1 MFPANKKLTITLYF
15 SNSTGSLLLTVNI
28 FGIGLSTASK
38 ITHEVCKGITER
50 LGSKYIR
57 LPKTEEEIIQKAE
70 PMLHSIEN
78 AQDYYCYKMFSSLI
92 VLAVSDYRVFFMDA
106 NNR

>member
-70 PMLHSIEN
+70 PMS
-78 AQDYYCYKMFSSLI
+78 QCYILLRMLRTII
-92 VLAVSDYRVFFMDA
+92 VIRCFLL
-106 NNR
+106 

>member
-70 PMLHSIEN
+70 PMS
-78 AQDYYCYKMFSSLI
+78 QCYILLGILRTII
-92 VLAVSDYRVFFMDA
+92 VIRCFLL
-106 NNR
+106 